1 MLSRNRFSQKNID
14 EDGNWWNLWC
24 PVLKLCAE
32 EIELHKNLAGL
43 HSIFPKNLSADDL
56 VLSQSVWIL
65 LYHLRASSHFPFMH
79 MRGAGWAYRAR
90 YAITHSAL
98 VKPLIPAFRRWAI
111 LAFCGF
117 LPAARYGSD
126 KFRRIKR
133 RNVNFNKNKIPGTSS
148 AEKAIDPWKQLHFHS
163 HLWVG
168 EEVHD
173 NRQPVLHKI

>member
-24 PVLKLCAE
+24 PVLKLCAA

-117 LPAARYGSD
+117 LLSSSVWFRQVSPYKTPQCKFQQKQNSRHKLRRKGNWPVKTVTFPFTLMSRRGSS
-126 KFRRIKR
+126 R
-133 RNVNFNKNKIPGTSS
+133 
-148 AEKAIDPWKQLHFHS
+148 
-163 HLWVG
+163 
-168 EEVHD
+168 
-173 NRQPVLHKI
+173 